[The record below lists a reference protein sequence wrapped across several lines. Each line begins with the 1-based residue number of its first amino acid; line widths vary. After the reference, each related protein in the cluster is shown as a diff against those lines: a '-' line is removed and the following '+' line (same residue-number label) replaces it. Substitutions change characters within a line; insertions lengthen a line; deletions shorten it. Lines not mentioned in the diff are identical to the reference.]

1 MSEAAARAANAGKQP
16 AAVRRSHPSAR
27 SPATPAAAPSAM
39 GTLQARA
46 GNRAASLAALGG
58 NVPLPAAV
66 REEMESRFG
75 ESFAA
80 VRVHDDAAAHA
91 SAAQMR
97 AKAYTR
103 GEHIVFGA
111 GRFAPHA
118 AHGKSLLAHELAH
131 VLQQRRGGSAPAGG
145 PQHEQEADAAA
156 QRVASGAG
164 PVAVQGASAVGVACA
179 PDGAA
184 PAPAPA
190 SAAQAPLQYEYTAP
204 DGSKVVLSAEEF
216 EKARQRAIKNVRLD
230 LERIEGLAAN
240 GRKTQ
245 QDLLGEY
252 HGDVES
258 FGDVLSNPKALIGIA
273 VDIRSGVTKPYI
285 GMWSAPNAAIKAGR
299 AALDKGDLGE
309 AARMLNLAATHYKS
323 AEAEWNKYLD
333 AIQQGG
339 AKLIAELEVVRD
351 VSFAI
356 AIAAGAAVAAP
367 VVAAGVGGLGLTGG
381 TAVVA
386 TTIGTGG
393 VVAVGGAG
401 LRGTSAAVG
410 SYAAEGK
417 VNMKD
422 VEAEAKRG
430 GKEGLVAGMTA
441 GLGTGVGNALGV
453 GAPGATALTRIGGGA
468 VAGGASGAVG
478 EMTNAALE
486 GKGAKDVLKAGG
498 RGLVTGAVGGA
509 AGGIGGAAKSPVVNK
524 LVTAGVGA
532 GTGALG
538 THLAGGSKDEVIA
551 SAAIG
556 GATSLALAGA
566 KPGMGKAEQKA
577 FAAGRKLKNTIKAGT
592 AAAMI
597 GLAEGAPPTAMPA
610 TPKSVAVA
618 ELEPMPNAKGS
629 TAAPKGAKTAAA
641 APAGTATAG
650 PEAPAAAG
658 PTTKAPKA
666 KAAKTKTPTP
676 GTGAAKKPG
685 AGPVAGAK
693 PPTGKAKRAAD
704 ARKTIDE
711 RIADAKNDLA
721 EARKKTTKYLEKRKA
736 EEKSL
741 KGGPKKGIDNAKER
755 LWMLERQKAYPKR
768 RILENAEIK
777 GVMRPD
783 GKLTPASAI
792 AGTGRE
798 PDFIE
803 IEGARATL
811 GELKSETEFGKSLTS
826 GPATGTTTKVA
837 PGSKMGGQFA
847 AEDKI
852 LAYARQVKGKVVV
865 SGYDL
870 KTGQQ
875 IKSMELDP
883 DQIGRALFS
892 STSGFGP
899 GNPYTQ

>member
-1 MSEAAARAANAGKQP
+1 MSEPATRAANAGKQSG
-16 AAVRRSHPSAR
+16 AVRRTHPSAR
-27 SPATPAAAPSAM
+27 PLAAPAPSAI
-39 GTLQARA
+39 GALHARA

-75 ESFAA
+75 ESFAG

-91 SAAQMR
+91 SAARMR
-97 AKAYTR
+97 AKAYTE

-111 GRFAPHA
+111 DRYAPQDA
-118 AHGKSLLAHELAH
+118 RGKGLLAHELAH
-131 VLQQRRGGSAPAGG
+131 VLQQRRGGTAPAGG

-190 SAAQAPLQYEYTAP
+190 TAEQAPLQYEYIAP
-204 DGSKVVLSAEEF
+204 DGTKVVLSAEEF
-216 EKARQRAIKNVRLD
+216 EKARQRAIRNVRLD
-230 LERIEGLAAN
+230 LEQIEGLAAN

-252 HGDVES
+252 HGDAES
-258 FGDVLSNPKALIGIA
+258 LGDVVFSPKAWIGIA
-273 VDIRSGVTKPYI
+273 VDIRAGVTKPYI
-285 GMWSAPNAAIKAGR
+285 GMWSAPNAAIRAGR
-299 AALDKGDLGE
+299 DALDKGDLRE
-309 AARMLNLAATHYKS
+309 AARMLSLAAAHYKS
-323 AEAEWNKYLD
+323 AEAEWNTYLD

-339 AKLIAELEVVRD
+339 DKLITELKVVRD

-356 AIAAGAAVAAP
+356 AIAAAAVLAAP
-367 VVAAGVGGLGLTGG
+367 VVAAGVAGLGITGG
-381 TAVVA
+381 GAVA
-386 TTIGTGG
+386 LTMLGTGG

-401 LRGTSAAVG
+401 LRGTAAAGG
-410 SYAAEGK
+410 SYIVEGK
-417 VNMKD
+417 VNTKD
-422 VEAEAKRG
+422 VAEETERG
-430 GKEGLVAGMTA
+430 AKEGFVAGASA
-441 GLGTGVGNALGV
+441 GLGTGVGKVLGV
-453 GAPGATALTRIGGGA
+453 GAPGASTLTRIGGGA
-468 VAGGASGAVG
+468 VAGGASGSVG
-478 EMTNAALE
+478 EMTSAAFE
-486 GKGAKDVLKAGG
+486 GKSAKEVLKAGG
-498 RGLVTGAVGGA
+498 RGLITGAVGGA

-597 GLAEGAPPTAMPA
+597 GLEEGAPPTGMPA
-610 TPKSVAVA
+610 ASKSVAAA
-618 ELEPMPNAKGS
+618 EPEPMPNAKPGGG
-629 TAAPKGAKTAAA
+629 TG
-641 APAGTATAG
+641 APAV
-650 PEAPAAAG
+650 PG
-658 PTTKAPKA
+658 PTAKPPKN
-666 KAAKTKTPTP
+666 KAAKTKAPAAGAGVKTPT
-676 GTGAAKKPG
+676 AKAP
-685 AGPVAGAK
+685 AGKA
-693 PPTGKAKRAAD
+693 PTGKAKRAAN
-704 ARKTIDE
+704 AKKTIDE
-711 RIADAKNDLA
+711 RIADAKNDLNA
-721 EARKKTTKYLEKRKA
+721 ARKKTGKYLDERKA
-736 EEKSL
+736 AGKSL

-768 RILENAEIK
+768 QILESAEIK
-777 GVMRPD
+777 GVMGPD

-803 IEGARATL
+803 IEGARATM
-811 GELKSETEFGKSLTS
+811 GELKSETEFGKSLS
-826 GPATGTTTKVA
+826 GGPAAGTATKVA
-837 PGSKMGGQFA
+837 PGSKMGGQFS

-852 LAYARQVKGKVVV
+852 LAYARQVKGKVIV

-875 IKSMELDP
+875 VKSMALDP

-892 STSGFGP
+892 STSGWGG